1 MCTANSPFVR
11 SPRLTHAHECNQI
24 MAHARM
30 QASRDAVSNGLRAQ
44 LTQATAKVAAKEE
57 ELKAAAARLAQE
69 TSKVAEARAHI
80 DDLTR
85 GAQRKQDLVEGQDA
99 EHKLTYLKG
108 AMMQYM
114 LTGSSETTQKEALM
128 RVIATILHF
137 SPQETQRIQ
146 AAIAEAEAASQ
157 STGLDSVWGM
167 FATQAPPSSG
177 GSGGGNGLSR
187 RPG

>member
-1 MCTANSPFVR
+1 MCSACSLSVR
-11 SPRLTHAHECNQI
+11 SPRLTHPHICNQI

-69 TSKVAEARAHI
+69 TSKVAEARAHV
-80 DDLTR
+80 DELTR
-85 GAQRKQDLVEGQDA
+85 GAQRKRDLVEGQDA

-137 SPQETQRIQ
+137 SPQETQRIH

-157 STGLDSVWGM
+157 STSLDSVWGM
-167 FATQAPPSSG
+167 FSTPPSSG
-177 GSGGGNGLSR
+177 GSGGGSGSSR

>member
-1 MCTANSPFVR
+1 
-11 SPRLTHAHECNQI
+11 

-30 QASRDAVSNGLRAQ
+30 QASRDAVANGLRAQ
-44 LTQATAKVAAKEE
+44 LNQMESKAATKEE
-57 ELKAAAARLAQE
+57 ELQAALARLAQE
-69 TSKVAEARAHI
+69 SSKVAEARAQV
-80 DDLTR
+80 DELRR

-114 LTGSSETTQKEALM
+114 LTGASDTTQKEALM

-146 AAIAEAEAASQ
+146 TKIAEAEAAAS
-157 STGLDSVWGM
+157 STGLDSVWGI
-167 FATQAPPSSG
+167 FSAPST
-177 GSGGGNGLSR
+177 GSGATGSGR
-187 RPG
+187 